1 MIGWLDCANG
11 ASGDMFLGTLVDA
24 GVPLEHLQAMVS
36 ALPVEP
42 IRLTA
47 ESTSRHA
54 IAATK
59 VHVEAPESHH
69 HRHWSDVREIV
80 TGAALPAAVRDTA
93 LDAFGRLAAAEAEV
107 HGTSPE
113 EVHFHEVGALDAIA
127 DIVGTCAGIAWLREH
142 RGLTDLSAGPLA
154 LGSGRARGAHGA
166 IPIPGPA
173 VLGIVAAASIPVTG
187 GDLPY
192 EACTPTGAAL
202 LATHVAR
209 WRSMPPLRVTGT
221 GVGAG
226 GRDPA
231 ETANVLRLVLG
242 EPADLRP
249 AGRPE
254 AGPGTDRAGT
264 AAGAAGPDAADRP
277 HAAAAEGLAAADQPR
292 AAAPDEAEAL
302 VLECNV
308 DDLDPRLWPAV
319 LARLLAAGAA
329 DAWLTPILMKKGRPA
344 HTLSVL
350 CRAEHAAA
358 VRGIVFAE
366 TSSIGLRAHPVRKFP
381 LDRAERAVTVGGRS
395 IRVKV
400 ASDDGSVVNV
410 SVEYADVAAAAAALS
425 LPAKQVLARA
435 TAAAAEL
442 YPAGAAQ

>member
-1 MIGWLDCANG
+1 
-11 ASGDMFLGTLVDA
+11 
-24 GVPLEHLQAMVS
+24 
-36 ALPVEP
+36 
-42 IRLTA
+42 
-47 ESTSRHA
+47 
-54 IAATK
+54 

-93 LDAFGRLAAAEAEV
+93 LDAFARLAAAEAEV

-113 EVHFHEVGALDAIA
+113 DVHFHEVGALDAIA

-242 EPADLRP
+242 EPVAPPRPGVVPSDP
-249 AGRPE
+249 AGRVDPSAADP
-254 AGPGTDRAGT
+254 AGRVDS
-264 AAGAAGPDAADRP
+264 GAADPADSGRSGGVGDPDRDAGGEAD
-277 HAAAAEGLAAADQPR
+277 
-292 AAAPDEAEAL
+292 AL

-319 LARLLAAGAA
+319 LAKLLAAGAA

-366 TSSIGLRAHPVRKFP
+366 TSSIGVRAHPVRKFP
-381 LDRAERAVTVGGRS
+381 LDRAERAVTVAGRS

-442 YPAGAAQ
+442 YTP

>member
-24 GVPLEHLQAMVS
+24 GVPLDHLQAAVS

-47 ESTSRHA
+47 EPTSRHA

-69 HRHWSDVREIV
+69 HRHWSDVRQIL
-80 TGAALPAAVRDTA
+80 TGATLPAAVRDTA
-93 LDAFGRLAAAEAEV
+93 LDAFARLAAAEAEV

-127 DIVGTCAGIAWLREH
+127 DIVGTCAGIDWLREQ
-142 RGLTDLSAGPLA
+142 RGLTELSAGPLA

-173 VLGIVAAASIPVTG
+173 VLGIVRAASIPVTG

-202 LATHVAR
+202 LATHVAQ

-231 ETANVLRLVLG
+231 ETANVLRLILG
-242 EPADLRP
+242 EAAA
-249 AGRPE
+249 AGRAGVPGGVADPGRAE
-254 AGPGTDRAGT
+254 AAGDGADPDGTDVAGPGSTE
-264 AAGAAGPDAADRP
+264 AD
-277 HAAAAEGLAAADQPR
+277 
-292 AAAPDEAEAL
+292 AL

-319 LARLLAAGAA
+319 LAKLLAAGAA

-358 VRGIVFAE
+358 LRAIVFAE

-381 LDRAERAVTVGGRS
+381 LDRAERAVHVAGQP

-425 LPAKQVLARA
+425 LPAKQILARA

-442 YPAGAAQ
+442 YPTGEAQ

>member
-24 GVPLEHLQAMVS
+24 GVPLSHLQAMVS

-47 ESTSRHA
+47 EPTSRHA

-93 LDAFGRLAAAEAEV
+93 LDAFARLAAAEAEV

-113 EVHFHEVGALDAIA
+113 DVHFHEVGALDAIA

-242 EPADLRP
+242 EPVAPPRPGVVPSDP
-249 AGRPE
+249 AGRVDPSAADP
-254 AGPGTDRAGT
+254 AGRVDS
-264 AAGAAGPDAADRP
+264 GAADPADSGRSGGVGDPDRDAGGEAD
-277 HAAAAEGLAAADQPR
+277 
-292 AAAPDEAEAL
+292 AL

-319 LARLLAAGAA
+319 LAKLLAAGAA

-381 LDRAERAVTVGGRS
+381 LDRAERAVTVAGRS

-442 YPAGAAQ
+442 YTP